1 MPSFASLATVG
12 TITAIAIATA
22 GQAVQNTPSAA
33 HAPAAAKGEPP
44 AATAETAQPSAP
56 TAPQAQAANMALATA
71 INSQEAA
78 PATDKAALRRQLTR
92 AQVLLDR
99 RHFSPGTIDGVA
111 GSNMRLA
118 VKSFQA
124 AEGISATGKL
134 DPDTYQRLVAG
145 DDAAAIATYT
155 ITADDVAGPFAD
167 PVTPGDYVGMAARP
181 NMTWM
186 SPLESLAERAHMNER
201 LLKELNP
208 GVDFSTAGTT
218 ILVANTERTK
228 LADVASIAIDKSRN
242 ELTAMDAS
250 GKVLAVYPATVGSS
264 ERPAPSGTWAVRTVA
279 PAPSY
284 TFDPGRL
291 TFKAKGLKK
300 GEKLT
305 IKPGP
310 NNPVGS
316 TWIDL
321 TKDTYGIHGTPHP
334 EDIGK
339 TASHGCVRL
348 TNWDAH
354 ELALAVHA
362 GTKVAFKGGASD

>member
-1 MPSFASLATVG
+1 MPSISLRAAVA

-22 GQAVQNTPSAA
+22 AQAVQN
-33 HAPAAAKGEPP
+33 APAATRAP
-44 AATAETAQPSAP
+44 ATTAETATPAAP
-56 TAPQAQAANMALATA
+56 AAQAANMAEATR
-71 INSQEAA
+71 INSQDAA
-78 PATDKAALRRQLTR
+78 AASDKAGLHRQLTR

-99 RHFSPGTIDGVA
+99 QHFSPGTIDGAA

-118 VKSFQA
+118 VTSFQA
-124 AEGISATGKL
+124 AQGMKETGML
-134 DPDTYQRLVAG
+134 DPETYRRLVAA
-145 DDAAAIATYT
+145 DDGVAIATYT
-155 ITADDVAGPFAD
+155 ITAEDVAGPFAD
-167 PVTPGDYVGMAARP
+167 PVTPGDYVAMAARP
-181 NMTWM
+181 NMTWT
-186 SPLESLAERAHMNER
+186 SPLESLAERAHMDER
-201 LLKELNP
+201 LLKEINP
-208 GVDFSTAGTT
+208 GVDFGTAGTT
-218 ILVANTERTK
+218 ILITNTARAK
-228 LADVASIAIDKSRN
+228 LADVAAITIDKSRN
-242 ELTAMDAS
+242 ELTAMNAA

-279 PAPSY
+279 PSPSY
-284 TFDPGRL
+284 TFDPKRL

-300 GEKLT
+300 GDKLT

-362 GTKVAFKGGASD
+362 GTKVSFSGTASK